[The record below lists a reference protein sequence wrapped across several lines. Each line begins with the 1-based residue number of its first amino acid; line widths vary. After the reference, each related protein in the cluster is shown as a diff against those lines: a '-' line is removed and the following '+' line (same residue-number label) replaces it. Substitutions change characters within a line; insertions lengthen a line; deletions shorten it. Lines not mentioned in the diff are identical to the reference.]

1 LSKREKTVTRS
12 FRISQSAFKALEED
26 AARRNITLNTLVN
39 QLFLAHTNLG
49 RFLDKLGS
57 LRIARPSF
65 TQLLNACS
73 DEAIIE
79 VARSVA
85 LDSPRAMI
93 LAKHGV
99 LSLSTVLDYVRTM
112 VTYGGFGEYSEVEN
126 QGRFVI
132 TLTHDLTRKGSVF
145 ISNVLDS
152 IFGMVN
158 VHPKM
163 SLSEHSVI
171 LEI

>member
-57 LRIARPSF
+57 IRIARPSF

-112 VTYGGFGEYSEVEN
+112 VTYGGFGEYSEVES
-126 QGRFVI
+126 QGRLVI

-145 ISNVLDS
+145 ISNVLGS